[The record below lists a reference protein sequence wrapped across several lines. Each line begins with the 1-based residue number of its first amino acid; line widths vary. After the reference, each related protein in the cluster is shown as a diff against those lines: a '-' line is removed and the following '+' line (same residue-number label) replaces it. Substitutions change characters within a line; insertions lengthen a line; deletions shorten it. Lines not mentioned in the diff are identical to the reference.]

1 MPELNAIK
9 RLEELQAD
17 IVRRMEELRPLVR
30 EYELLEGVQ
39 RLIEG
44 LAEEREQLMQ
54 QLKEARTPKLTNK
67 ERVASWLSEMEMG
80 DTFAPRDMARDLDL
94 SRNATTNWIEK
105 FVEAGKLER
114 FGRGL
119 YRRPLV
125 KRGEARLKVL
135 TR

>member
-17 IVRRMEELRPLVR
+17 IVRRMDELRPLVR
-30 EYELLEGVQ
+30 EYEMLEGVQ

-44 LAEEREQLMQ
+44 LAEEREQLIQ
-54 QLKEARTPKLTNK
+54 KLNEARAPKLTLK
-67 ERVASWLSEMEMG
+67 ERIGNWINEMEDG
-80 DTFAPRDMARDLDL
+80 DTFAPRDLAGDLSL
-94 SRNATTNWIEK
+94 SRNASTYWIEK

>member
-1 MPELNAIK
+1 MPELNAMQ

-17 IVRRMEELRPLVR
+17 IVKRMEELRPLVR
-30 EYELLEGVQ
+30 EYELLEEVQ
-39 RLIEG
+39 SLIEG

-54 QLKEARTPKLTNK
+54 QLKEAQTPKLTLK
-67 ERVASWLSEMEMG
+67 ERISNWVSEMEDG
-80 DTFAPRDMARDLDL
+80 DTFAPRDLASDLGL
-94 SRNATTNWIEK
+94 TRNAATYWIEK

-119 YRRPLV
+119 YRRPLIR
-125 KRGEARLKVL
+125 RGQARLKVL